1 MRENENTNP
10 HETLKRLRAGFFFFF
25 FLMGRAGLNL
35 GILFLGSIRMGEFGW
50 ANDFGLTLP
59 LL

>member
-10 HETLKRLRAGFFFFF
+10 HETLKRLRAAFFFFF

-35 GILFLGSIRMGEFGW
+35 GILFLGSMGFNG
-50 ANDFGLTLP
+50 FLVQTQ
-59 LL
+59 